1 MDSLIALVMLPSAA
15 RFLSPLIVVLLGT
28 RASVVVVGGSSTPHQ
43 LGVLGP
49 AAAAAAAAA
58 AMAAGS
64 TCPRVCFCNSPSR
77 IVYCSRRGLMSIPE
91 GIADDSLQLNLN
103 GNSFQSTTVVRANL
117 SRYTSLEHLYLSEC
131 QLEHIEVGAF
141 ADLGA
146 LRWLDLSNNRLRS
159 IRPDTFSGLRL
170 QHLFLNGNR
179 NIQVT
184 IRAARVVCMRLAAS
198 DVRQEQGTDGC
209 QRVDVLPHH
218 FRTHL

>member
-1 MDSLIALVMLPSAA
+1 MFPTTVARLLLPLVVALIA
-15 RFLSPLIVVLLGT
+15 T
-28 RASVVVVGGSSTPHQ
+28 RAAVVVNGGGSTPQ
-43 LGVLGP
+43 VGPILGP
-49 AAAAAAAAA
+49 AAAA

-77 IVYCSRRGLMSIPE
+77 IVYCSRRGLMSIPD

-117 SRYTSLEHLYLSEC
+117 SRYSSLEHLYLSEC
-131 QLEHIEVGAF
+131 QLEHIEIGAF
-141 ADLGA
+141 VDLVA

-184 IRAARVVCMRLAAS
+184 LT
-198 DVRQEQGTDGC
+198 G
-209 QRVDVLPHH
+209 
-218 FRTHL
+218 